1 MRSRREI
8 AAEQYPTQD
17 LNRLSKEEWEAMNEA
32 INTRFRELLISEF
45 PDNHFQMNEL
55 YLREKQNAKPS

>member
-1 MRSRREI
+1 MQSRREI

-17 LNRLSKEEWEAMNEA
+17 QDRLSKEEWEAMKEA

-55 YLREKQNAKPS
+55 YLRKKQNAYIL